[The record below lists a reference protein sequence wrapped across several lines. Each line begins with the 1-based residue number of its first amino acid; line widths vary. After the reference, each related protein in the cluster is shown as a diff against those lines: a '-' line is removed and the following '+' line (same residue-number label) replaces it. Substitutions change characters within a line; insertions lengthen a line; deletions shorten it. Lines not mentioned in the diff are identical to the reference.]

1 MKILILGIDGYI
13 GWPLTLKLLPLGHEI
28 LGIDNFSRRKNVAE
42 MDSWSAIPILEM
54 PQRLEFLKKKFG
66 DKINFQEGDLINK
79 DFTNNLIK
87 NFQPDAIIHLAEQPS
102 APFSMINQDKC
113 VYTLQNNVIGTLNLL
128 FAIKNFSPNSHLIK
142 LGTMGEYGYDSG
154 LDITEGFFD
163 IEFRGKKATIPFPR
177 QAGSWYHWSKVHD
190 SNNIMFACKLWGIRS
205 TDIMQG
211 IVYGT
216 STDEITSEETYTRF
230 DFDEAFGT
238 AINRFC
244 AQAVIG
250 HPLTIYGQGG
260 QTRGFLALIDSIQ
273 CISILL
279 ENPPQ
284 DKEYR
289 VVNQF
294 DEQYNITQLA
304 HKIQSIGNKKGLN
317 VEIKNIDNPRL
328 ENEKNYYKADHD
340 KLRELGFQAT
350 RSIDDEIELMLDN
363 LIKFK
368 DRVLEKK
375 DSIIREFK
383 WQQ

>member
-1 MKILILGIDGYI
+1 M
-13 GWPLTLKLLPLGHEI
+13 
-28 LGIDNFSRRKNVAE
+28 
-42 MDSWSAIPILEM
+42 
-54 PQRLEFLKKKFG
+54 
-66 DKINFQEGDLINK
+66 
-79 DFTNNLIK
+79 
-87 NFQPDAIIHLAEQPS
+87 
-102 APFSMINQDKC
+102 
-113 VYTLQNNVIGTLNLL
+113 
-128 FAIKNFSPNSHLIK
+128 
-142 LGTMGEYGYDSG
+142 
-154 LDITEGFFD
+154 
-163 IEFRGKKATIPFPR
+163 
-177 QAGSWYHWSKVHD
+177 
-190 SNNIMFACKLWGIRS
+190 
-205 TDIMQG
+205 
-211 IVYGT
+211 
-216 STDEITSEETYTRF
+216 
-230 DFDEAFGT
+230 
-238 AINRFC
+238 
-244 AQAVIG
+244 
-250 HPLTIYGQGG
+250 
-260 QTRGFLALIDSIQ
+260 IDSIQ